1 MTVLALFAT
10 GQAWC
15 EYAAGWRGGEA
26 LGIAAVVA
34 PQNLGPSCRFHHVKR
49 AFMLVW
55 RGLVAYRL
63 GA

>member
-1 MTVLALFAT
+1 MRGDGAKF
-10 GQAWC
+10 
-15 EYAAGWRGGEA
+15 GGEC
-26 LGIAAVVA
+26 GF
-34 PQNLGPSCRFHHVKR
+34 GGVKR